1 MTTLWKVWGN
11 QFTNALTHKHC
22 QNTRKGERTKEKGK
36 EGEKRSHS
44 HKFTQFFFAVVE
56 TIN

>member
-22 QNTRKGERTKEKGK
+22 QNTRKGERTKGK
-36 EGEKRSHS
+36 EGDKRSHS